1 MKERVLLRNTRARL
15 LPDYRYDNL
24 RLSRGIYMEQL
35 ERLWASLLNLGA
47 RRLVALAFVGITVF
61 AAVAFGSYYLS
72 RPVLEPLYVG
82 LTQQDATR
90 MGGVLREAGI
100 PFDIAAD
107 GSQILVPYGHTAQ
120 ARMLLAERGL
130 PSSANAG
137 YELFD
142 KLGPVGLTSFMQD
155 ITRVRALE
163 GEIARTI
170 QTMKGIKAARV
181 HIVLPDEGS
190 FRRNRQTPS
199 ASVIVRTEGVGAFT
213 GTAAV
218 RHLVAAAVPSLT
230 PDQVTVLDTN
240 GAILAA
246 GGDNADTAPSK
257 MVELERFVSDEM
269 KDNVRKT
276 LIPYLGLN
284 NFEISVAARL
294 NTDKQQTN
302 ETKYDPDSR
311 VERSV
316 RNIKENSN
324 SQNSG
329 NSANV
334 TVEQNVPG
342 DQTGALPGDTSRS
355 TKERKEELSNFELN
369 TKKTSTISNG
379 YKIENMTVAVV
390 VNKRQLVASLG
401 QNPTQEAIDKQLKEV
416 ERVVETAAG
425 VNVAR
430 GDRVTVAAVDFIV
443 DTERLE
449 PIPSTGIV
457 DLLMRQLGTFINAA
471 GVVIAAFLLIWFGLK
486 PAIRAILEAPPPAIE
501 QHASAQLALEARPE
515 PGAAAITRALA
526 AHVDDDEPDYATPKK
541 QRTPQQRLEKM
552 VDTDEKAVAAMLKQL
567 MRN

>member
-1 MKERVLLRNTRARL
+1 
-15 LPDYRYDNL
+15 
-24 RLSRGIYMEQL
+24 MEQL
-35 ERLWASLLNLGA
+35 ERLWTSLLNLGA
-47 RRLVALAFVGITVF
+47 RRLAALAFVGIAVF
-61 AAVAFGSYYLS
+61 GAVAFGSYYLS

-100 PFDIAAD
+100 PFDIASD
-107 GSQILVPYGHTAQ
+107 GTQLLVPYGHTAQ

-163 GEIARTI
+163 GEIARSI

-190 FRRNRQTPS
+190 FRRNRQMPS
-199 ASVIVRTEGVGAFT
+199 ASVIVRTEGVGSFT
-213 GTAAV
+213 GAAAL
-218 RHLVAAAVPSLT
+218 RHLVAAAVPALT

-240 GAILAA
+240 GTVLAA
-246 GGDNADTAPSK
+246 GGDNMDTAPHK
-257 MVELERFVSDEM
+257 MVELERVVSEEL

-294 NTDKQQTN
+294 NTDKLQIN

-316 RNIKENSN
+316 RTVKENSN

-342 DQTGALPGDTSRS
+342 DNTGALPGDSSRS
-355 TKERKEELSNFELN
+355 QKDRKEELSNFELN
-369 TKKTSTISNG
+369 TKKTSTVSSG
-379 YKIENMTVAVV
+379 YKIENMTIAVV

-416 ERVVETAAG
+416 EKVVETAAG
-425 VNVAR
+425 VNAVR
-430 GDRVTVAAVDFIV
+430 GDRVTVAAVDFVV

-449 PIPSTGIV
+449 PVPSAGIV
-457 DLLMRQLGTFINAA
+457 DLLMRQMGTFINAA
-471 GVVIAAFLLIWFGLK
+471 GVVIAAFLLVWFGLK
-486 PAIRAILEAPPPAIE
+486 PAIRAILESPPSIAQQNPALP
-501 QHASAQLALEARPE
+501 LALEGRTE
-515 PGAAAITRALA
+515 PGAPALVRAAAPDL
-526 AHVDDDEPDYATPKK
+526 DDDDAGYGVPKK
-541 QRTPQQRLEKM
+541 RRTPQQRLEKM
-552 VDTDEKAVAAMLKQL
+552 VENDEQAVAAMLKQL

>member
-1 MKERVLLRNTRARL
+1 MAVQ
-15 LPDYRYDNL
+15 
-24 RLSRGIYMEQL
+24 EQL
-35 ERLWASLLNLGA
+35 ERLGTSLLNLGA
-47 RRLVALAFVGITVF
+47 RRLLALAFVGITVF

-107 GSQILVPYGHTAQ
+107 GTQLLVPYGHTAQ

-190 FRRNRQTPS
+190 FRRNRQMPS
-199 ASVIVRTEGVGAFT
+199 ASVIVRTEGAGSFT
-213 GTAAV
+213 GAAAL
-218 RHLVAAAVPSLT
+218 RHLVAAAVPALT

-240 GAILAA
+240 GAVLAA
-246 GGDNADTAPSK
+246 GGDSMDTAPHK
-257 MVELERFVSDEM
+257 MVELEKIVSEEL

-276 LIPYLGLN
+276 LIPYLGMN

-294 NTDKQQTN
+294 NTDKQQIN

-316 RNIKENSN
+316 RSVKENSN
-324 SQNSG
+324 SQNAG

-342 DQTGALPGDTSRS
+342 ETTGALPGDSSR
-355 TKERKEELSNFELN
+355 TQKDRKEELSNYELN
-369 TKKTSTISNG
+369 TKKTSTVSSG
-379 YKIENMTVAVV
+379 YKIENMTIAVV
-390 VNKRQLVASLG
+390 VNKRQLLASLG
-401 QNPTQEAIDKQLKEV
+401 QNPAQEAIDKQLKEV
-416 ERVVETAAG
+416 EKVVETAAG
-425 VNVAR
+425 VNAAR

-449 PIPSTGIV
+449 PVPSAGIV
-457 DLLMRQLGTFINAA
+457 DLLLRQMGTFINAA
-471 GVVIAAFLLIWFGLK
+471 GIVIAAFLLVWFGLK
-486 PAIRAILEAPPPAIE
+486 PAIRAILEAPPPI
-501 QHASAQLALEARPE
+501 AQQNQAPLALEGRTE
-515 PGAAAITRALA
+515 PSAPALA
-526 AHVDDDEPDYATPKK
+526 RAMPAELDDDESEYVKK
-541 QRTPQQRLEKM
+541 RRTPMQRLEKM
-552 VDTDEKAVAAMLKQL
+552 VDKDEQAVAAMLKQL

>member
-1 MKERVLLRNTRARL
+1 MTAQ
-15 LPDYRYDNL
+15 
-24 RLSRGIYMEQL
+24 EQL
-35 ERLWASLLNLGA
+35 ERLWNSLLGLGA
-47 RRLVALAFVGITVF
+47 RRLAALALVGITVF
-61 AAVAFGSYYLS
+61 GAVAFGSYYLS

-107 GSQILVPYGHTAQ
+107 GTQIMVPYGHTAQ

-190 FRRNRQTPS
+190 FRRNRQMPS
-199 ASVIVRTEGVGAFT
+199 ASVIVRTEGLGTFT
-213 GTAAV
+213 GTGAV
-218 RHLVAAAVPSLT
+218 RHLVAAAVPALT

-240 GAILAA
+240 GTVLAT
-246 GGDNADTAPSK
+246 GGDNMDTAPQK
-257 MVELERFVSDEM
+257 MMGLEKIVSEELKE
-269 KDNVRKT
+269 NVRKT
-276 LIPYLGLN
+276 LVPYLGLN
-284 NFEISVAARL
+284 NFEISIAARL
-294 NTDKQQTN
+294 NTDKQQTQ

-316 RNIKENSN
+316 RTVKENSS
-324 SQNSG
+324 SQNAG

-342 DQTGALPGDTSRS
+342 DNTGALPGDNSRS
-355 TKERKEELSNFELN
+355 QKDRKEELSNYELN
-369 TKKTSTISNG
+369 TKKTSTVSGG

-425 VNVAR
+425 VNTAR

-449 PIPSTGIV
+449 PIPTTGIV
-457 DLLMRQLGTFINAA
+457 DVLIRQMGTFINAA

-486 PAIRAILEAPPPAIE
+486 PAIRAILESAPPPVPQE
-501 QHASAQLALEARPE
+501 LLAVGVEGRS
-515 PGAAAITRALA
+515 GAAVPALTSMA
-526 AHVDDDEPDYATPKK
+526 ADPDDADIEYGAAKK
-541 QRTPQQRLEKM
+541 LRTPQQRLEKM
-552 VDTDEKAVAAMLKQL
+552 VEKDEKAVAAMLKQL
-567 MRN
+567 MRS

>member
-1 MKERVLLRNTRARL
+1 MTAQ
-15 LPDYRYDNL
+15 
-24 RLSRGIYMEQL
+24 EQL
-35 ERLWASLLNLGA
+35 ERLWNSLLGLGA
-47 RRLVALAFVGITVF
+47 RRLAALALVGITVF
-61 AAVAFGSYYLS
+61 GAVAFGSYYLS

-107 GSQILVPYGHTAQ
+107 GTQIMVPYGHTAQ

-190 FRRNRQTPS
+190 FRRNRQMPS
-199 ASVIVRTEGVGAFT
+199 ASVIVRTEGLGTFT
-213 GTAAV
+213 GTGAV
-218 RHLVAAAVPSLT
+218 RHLVAAAVPALT

-240 GAILAA
+240 GTVLAT
-246 GGDNADTAPSK
+246 GGDNMDTAPQK
-257 MVELERFVSDEM
+257 MMGLEKIVSEELKE
-269 KDNVRKT
+269 NVRKT
-276 LIPYLGLN
+276 LVPYLGLN
-284 NFEISVAARL
+284 NFEISIAARL
-294 NTDKQQTN
+294 NTDKQQTQ

-316 RNIKENSN
+316 RTVKENSS
-324 SQNSG
+324 SQNAG

-342 DQTGALPGDTSRS
+342 DNTGALPGDNSRS
-355 TKERKEELSNFELN
+355 QKDRKEELSNYELN
-369 TKKTSTISNG
+369 TKKTSTVSGG

-425 VNVAR
+425 VNTAR

-449 PIPSTGIV
+449 PIPTTGIV
-457 DLLMRQLGTFINAA
+457 DVLIRQMGTFINAA
-471 GVVIAAFLLIWFGLK
+471 GVVIAAFLLVWFGLK
-486 PAIRAILEAPPPAIE
+486 PAIRAILESAPPPVPQE
-501 QHASAQLALEARPE
+501 LLSVGVEGRS
-515 PGAAAITRALA
+515 GAAVPALTSMA
-526 AHVDDDEPDYATPKK
+526 ADPDDADIEYGAAKK
-541 QRTPQQRLEKM
+541 LRTPQQRLEKM
-552 VDTDEKAVAAMLKQL
+552 VEKDEKAVAAMLKQL
-567 MRN
+567 MRS